1 MWVGVRSYAS
11 ALAYM
16 MSLFG
21 GVVADSFLGKYRVRT
36 THAVAVVV
44 DVAVDVDVAVA
55 VVMVVVVHV
64 DVAVAVA
71 VAVNRVAANAACT
84 QTILYC
90 TIVYCIGSAT
100 LAITSGPE
108 LAWGAFV
115 ALSLIS
121 VGTGGIKPC
130 VATFGADQ
138 YSWPGR
144 GTIPKA
150 RFEAEL
156 ASYFMV
162 FYFGI
167 NVGAMGSQVLTPL
180 LRHYVGCVALRAVP
194 VAVCL
199 WLCGCVITVACV
211 VAPGTQQRLVCRHAY
226 WRCQASCCGVD
237 GISTTTSP
245 QRAASW

>member
-44 DVAVDVDVAVA
+44 
-55 VVMVVVVHV
+55 
-64 DVAVAVA
+64 AVAVA
-71 VAVNRVAANAACT
+71 VAVKRVAANAACT

-180 LRHYVGCVALRAVP
+180 LRHYVGCVALRCA
-194 VAVCL
+194 
-199 WLCGCVITVACV
+199 CGCVAVAVWLCHHRRMCALLQV
-211 VAPGTQQRLVCRHAY
+211 PSSVWSAVMPTGGVRL
-226 WRCQASCCGVD
+226 
-237 GISTTTSP
+237 
-245 QRAASW
+245 RAVEWTG